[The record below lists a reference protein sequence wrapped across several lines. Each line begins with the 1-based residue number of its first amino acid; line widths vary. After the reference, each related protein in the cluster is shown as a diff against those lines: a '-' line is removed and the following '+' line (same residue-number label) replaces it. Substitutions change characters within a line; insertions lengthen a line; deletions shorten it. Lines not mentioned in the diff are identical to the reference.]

1 MTNKYMYFI
10 ANWKMFGDSKTLK
23 SLSKVINFVKNNT
36 KKRFKII
43 YCPPYTLISK
53 MSAKF
58 VKSLI
63 EVGGQNCHH
72 VKNYGAYT
80 GAVNPKMLKD
90 AGAKYIILGH
100 SENRQNGE
108 DDKLINSKVKNSIDD
123 FTNFALIFEIKV

>member
-1 MTNKYMYFI
+1 MYFI

-58 VKSLI
+58 VKSSI
-63 EVGGQNCHH
+63 EVGG
-72 VKNYGAYT
+72 
-80 GAVNPKMLKD
+80 L
-90 AGAKYIILGH
+90 GAKLVGAKKAGIKKALIPKDNTFDFELLKQEGK
-100 SENRQNGE
+100 NPE
-108 DDKLINSKVKNSIDD
+108 DDKFKVIIIE
-123 FTNFALIFEIKV
+123 TIYEALPYFIVKEKSE